1 MSIKRF
7 TTIKF
12 CDIIILQDGD
22 DMIEFITTLD
32 FYILNAIQNMR
43 NGFLDA
49 IMPVITFMGSGGA
62 VWILIAIIMICFKKS
77 RKYGII
83 IGAALLIGFIFS
95 TNILKELVGR
105 ERPFNTEGALLTAQN
120 LLIGIPSGRYS
131 FPSGHTISSFSSAA
145 AVFMY
150 NKRYGIGAYIL
161 AVLISFSRLYLYVH
175 FPSDVIAGAVLGI
188 LITVLSR
195 FIVNKIWEKINE
207 RKLSNNTR

>member
-1 MSIKRF
+1 
-7 TTIKF
+7 
-12 CDIIILQDGD
+12 
-22 DMIEFITTLD
+22 MIELITTLD

-43 NGFLDA
+43 NGFFDT